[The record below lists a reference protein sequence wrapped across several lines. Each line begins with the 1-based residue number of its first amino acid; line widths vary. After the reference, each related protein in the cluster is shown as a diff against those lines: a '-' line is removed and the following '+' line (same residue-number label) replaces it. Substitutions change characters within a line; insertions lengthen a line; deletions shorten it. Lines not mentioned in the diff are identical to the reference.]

1 MRFSSSLIA
10 LVAFLGQ
17 AFAHPS
23 NLIQRDTGLEVKISR
38 VGNTLVKATITNTA
52 KHEISF
58 VKINTPFGNG
68 PVHKAQVMKNGV
80 PVQFTGVC
88 AYYNVNNLPP
98 EAFQV
103 LAAGASA
110 EATFDVAETADL
122 SAGGSYSIKSAGTI
136 SIVDRTSRT
145 AGVTEAVEYSS
156 NELTINVDGAEAAK
170 VKSATE
176 KLNKRT
182 QLQPSCSSRDRRI
195 MEAAIRLGGRY
206 AQAAARAASSGSAR
220 KFQEYFKTTDS
231 RTRQQVAQRF
241 SSIAREHTTSG
252 GRTKYHCRDPIGF
265 CLQNPGTIAYTHV
278 FNNVVANCDRFYD
291 NVPAVVNSGH
301 DTDHGHV
308 TVHEFAHA
316 SAVVNPH
323 TRDHAY
329 GYASSTRL
337 SARLAFNNADNYAL
351 FATDVARNGGGG
363 GGNGG
368 NDGDEE

>member
-88 AYYNVNNLPP
+88 AYYDVNNLPP

-182 QLQPSCSSRDRRI
+182 QLQPSCSSRDRQI
-195 MEAAIRLGGRY
+195 MEAAIR
-206 AQAAARAASSGSAR
+206 
-220 KFQEYFKTTDS
+220 
-231 RTRQQVAQRF
+231 
-241 SSIAREHTTSG
+241 
-252 GRTKYHCRDPIGF
+252 
-265 CLQNPGTIAYTHV
+265 
-278 FNNVVANCDRFYD
+278 
-291 NVPAVVNSGH
+291 
-301 DTDHGHV
+301 
-308 TVHEFAHA
+308 
-316 SAVVNPH
+316 
-323 TRDHAY
+323 
-329 GYASSTRL
+329 
-337 SARLAFNNADNYAL
+337 
-351 FATDVARNGGGG
+351 
-363 GGNGG
+363 
-368 NDGDEE
+368 